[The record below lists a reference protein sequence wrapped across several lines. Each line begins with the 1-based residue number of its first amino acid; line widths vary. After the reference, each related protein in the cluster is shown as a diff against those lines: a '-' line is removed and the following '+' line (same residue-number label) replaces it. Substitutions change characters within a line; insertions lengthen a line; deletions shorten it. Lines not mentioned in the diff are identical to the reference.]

1 MNPSSIRLLSSS
13 DVENAL
19 HGQEARLID
28 TVSRAYDL
36 HASGASSLPHSTFL
50 RMPDNTRDRIIALPA
65 YLGGEFDVA
74 GIKWIA
80 SFPGNVEKDVA
91 RASAVIILNDM
102 DTGFPFAIME
112 GGTISAKRT
121 AASAA
126 LAAKL
131 LSDAAKQISLGFIG
145 CGRINR
151 EVASF
156 LRTVFGRVNEIRA
169 FDSRPNACHGF
180 LDDLQG
186 LYRNSSFVAARSV
199 GEILSSTDLIAI
211 ATTASQPHISD
222 LSRCKEGAVILHL
235 SLRDITPDAILRSR
249 NIVDDTNHV
258 SREQTS
264 IHLAEMQCGH
274 RQFIHGTIA
283 DLIHSNPEVHSGRK
297 FPVAIFSPFGLGVL
311 DLASA
316 CLALELAEE
325 KGLVSQVGFF

>member
-1 MNPSSIRLLSSS
+1 MNQGTIRLLSSS
-13 DVENAL
+13 DVENVL
-19 HGQEARLID
+19 HAQEFRLID
-28 TVSRAYDL
+28 AIRHAYEL

-80 SFPGNVEKDVA
+80 SFPGNVEKHVA

-102 DTGFPFAIME
+102 ETGFPFAIME

-131 LSDAAKQISLGFIG
+131 LTDPAKKISLGFIG

-156 LRTVFGRVNEIRA
+156 LRTVFGRVDEIHA
-169 FDSRPNACHGF
+169 FDSRPGASDDF
-180 LDDLQG
+180 LEDLKV
-186 LYRNSSFVAARSV
+186 LYRNCTFIAARSADA
-199 GEILSSTDLIAI
+199 ILSSTDLIAI

-249 NIVDDTNHV
+249 NIVDDINHV
-258 SREQTS
+258 LRERTS
-264 IHLAEMQCGH
+264 IHLAEMECGH

-283 DLIHSNPEVHSGRK
+283 DLIQAKTDVPTATT
-297 FPVAIFSPFGLGVL
+297 FPVTVFSPFGLGVL
-311 DLASA
+311 DIACA

-325 KGLVSQVGFF
+325 KGLVSQVKFF